1 MEYAFQAGHGLSVCL
16 TGKSGCGKSSI
27 IHLFEQD
34 ERSKS
39 SFRTINYSEHYH
51 FLSDYAGR
59 DGLTEAGGERTVVIL
74 DQFERYFQLPAE
86 QQERAEEVVRDL
98 AGRGVVILF
107 SLREEYLARFLMRFD
122 PDDLTRCTGTHSGIL
137 YERIPLLS
145 LHGAS
150 TFLCIGD
157 DSELPQS
164 AQEAEDGTIK
174 RLCFNAFEKEGAVIA
189 GIVKDMALIQK
200 EIILN
205 MLENE
210 HARSGSVLHFLGR
223 DEQQLMR
230 MYYDTQLCSTG
241 NYLNTSRILYLLS
254 VGRLNAFHFC
264 KRNIAEALCLS
275 EDRYEN
281 LDPCLEALCELQLIK
296 RCVFNS
302 NEFFEAA
309 HDYIAQ
315 SYTVYA
321 NTEMQMDVKAG
332 LDEYLTEFRNKKV
345 HKRNWE
351 EELPQPEFNRKNGR
365 ALAASREERSEKRRR
380 ETCFAKLIGGG
391 SIAFTILSYFLIWYI
406 LEHADGAI
414 KGNHAVFP
422 ALSRAVS
429 IRQIPLSGEP
439 PASL

>member
-1 MEYAFQAGHGLSVCL
+1 
-16 TGKSGCGKSSI
+16 
-27 IHLFEQD
+27 
-34 ERSKS
+34 
-39 SFRTINYSEHYH
+39 
-51 FLSDYAGR
+51 
-59 DGLTEAGGERTVVIL
+59 
-74 DQFERYFQLPAE
+74 
-86 QQERAEEVVRDL
+86 
-98 AGRGVVILF
+98 
-107 SLREEYLARFLMRFD
+107 MRFD